1 MTISWSCSISQFWI
15 CLWTFVLSLY
25 GLGFLRFSIIVFS
38 LWVSDFDEAFEL
50 KAQLYFGI
58 LTGSFPE
65 VMENVTL
72 VIVALLC
79 VLCSCERSTWNIL
92 ESGLVFFI
100 ISFFMGFMLSGLG
113 TICMIKLIWQT
124 FIHVEFSY
132 LWIGFAFIGL
142 FMSFSVYFGWII
154 FGIPLDPLSVV
165 KHFQISKEFA
175 FHSFFFLV
183 FMWLA

>member
-38 LWVSDFDEAFEL
+38 LLGFWLRWGFWVKSSALFWYFDRIFSGGHG
-50 KAQLYFGI
+50 KCYFGYCRA
-58 LTGSFPE
+58 S
-65 VMENVTL
+65 
-72 VIVALLC
+72 LC
-79 VLCSCERSTWNIL
+79 V
-92 ESGLVFFI
+92 VFLWTIYLKHLGIWLSFFHHF
-100 ISFFMGFMLSGLG
+100 FFMGFMLSGLG

-142 FMSFSVYFGWII
+142 FMSFSVYFGWIL
-154 FGIPLDPLSVV
+154 FGIPLDPLLAT
-165 KHFQISKEFA
+165 HFQISKEFA